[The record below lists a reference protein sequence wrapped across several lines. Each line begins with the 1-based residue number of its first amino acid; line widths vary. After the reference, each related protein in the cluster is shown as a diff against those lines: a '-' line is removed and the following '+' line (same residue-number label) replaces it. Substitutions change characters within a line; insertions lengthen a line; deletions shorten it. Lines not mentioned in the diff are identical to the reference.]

1 MKCPFCTKDIFP
13 GMNFCPHCGK
23 HISQDPAAENSAT
36 HLAEPATQPISPS
49 SVRQEVAV
57 PSPSANSFTSP
68 PDVGGNMPV
77 KKTNLKLVLIISAI
91 AVLLAG
97 AVLAYFLLLSPKA
110 DVTQTTK
117 TIEAGTE
124 VDPLTLIAVKDAE
137 NFNVTVKSSDLDT
150 NKLGDYN
157 IIYTVTSK
165 EHNKGKDYEFTF
177 TVQDTTPPQ
186 ITGESTFTVLK
197 GEQLDVR
204 SAMTITDNLDGII
217 DPSAATVNG
226 TPDFAKAGTYPIT
239 LSVSDKSGNTAT
251 KEVSIVVED
260 KSNPETFFN
269 QINTA
274 WGYVN
279 FPDQMMIIKKV
290 NNKYMMYSGQ
300 KNNQGFGGEFTF
312 QSIAPDGR
320 TAVLEWRYNYEM
332 GTQIMTV
339 KVDLGAPGDGKM
351 RMDIGGSGW
360 EDMFLHKGSEKL
372 DTP

>member
-124 VDPLTLIAVKDAE
+124 VDSLTLIAVKDAE

-339 KVDLGAPGDGKM
+339 KVDLGAPRDGKM